1 MATVKEYLANRLL
14 LPVWLAISRPCIAVA
29 PALLALVLLL
39 PAGCG
44 GGGGGGASSLL
55 PEPITVIVPSLT
67 EQYTFTVESDIV
79 YGQAEV
85 NGGGSFRDLTL
96 DLYIPDEFTD
106 AQRKQF
112 PLMLMMHG
120 GFFAVGNK
128 TNREIIPSAEAYAR
142 RGWIVASIN
151 YRLQADDPV
160 PSSQVQ
166 PLIDSLTPPGPTLLE
181 RTVIAGIDDVINAL
195 EFLHARD
202 DVYAPWTTL
211 WGFSAGAYLALLTG
225 YALDDFGIEPVEVA
239 AIIDYAGSIDGRFT
253 GGTPFDFPLGRD
265 PVLQIIHG
273 TADAIVPFSEAE
285 TLEGLAVAA
294 GLPFDFQ
301 AVAGAP
307 HEIDLFATNAS
318 TGVSLF
324 QRTVDY
330 QFETVFAGQ
339 ASGPLVIE

>member
-1 MATVKEYLANRLL
+1 MDTVNENLAKRLL
-14 LPVWLAISRPCIAVA
+14 QPAWLAISRRCVAVA
-29 PALLALVLLL
+29 PAVLALVLLV

-44 GGGGGGASSLL
+44 GGSSAGGFQPA
-55 PEPITVIVPSLT
+55 PITVIVPSLT
-67 EQYTFTVESDIV
+67 EQYTFTVQSDIV

-85 NGGGSFRDLTL
+85 SGGGSFTDLTL
-96 DLYIPDEFTD
+96 DLYIPDEFTN
-106 AQRKQF
+106 AERKQF

-120 GFFAVGNK
+120 GFFQQGTK
-128 TNREIIPSAEAYAR
+128 TNPEIIPSAEAYAR

-166 PLIDSLTPPGPTLLE
+166 PLIDSVTPPGPTLLE

-195 EFLHARD
+195 EFLQARD

-239 AIIDYAGSIDGRFT
+239 AVIDFAGSIDGRFT

-273 TADAIVPFSEAE
+273 TADAIVPFVEAE
-285 TLEGLAVAA
+285 TLEALATTA

-301 AVAGAP
+301 AVAGAG
-307 HEIDLFATNAS
+307 HVIDLFATNSS
-318 TGVSLF
+318 TGASLF

-339 ASGPLVIE
+339 TSGPLVIE